1 MRKVKVATTWLDGCS
16 GCHMSLLDLDAALI
30 PIARKIE
37 LVYGPLVDAQ
47 EFPEEVDVTFIEGA
61 VSTLEDVEK
70 VQHLRQNSKVLVALG
85 DCAVTGNVAALR
97 NTVPVKSLLQSVYVE
112 KSDRDASIPRHNLPQ
127 LSPQARPAQDFVKV
141 DISVPGCPPQSK
153 VIGELL
159 ESLLDGRKSDTV
171 GKLRFG

>member
-1 MRKVKVATTWLDGCS
+1 METQSLFLPRSRLPALLSSWRRQFEVMVPTRENGVVSLAAYESDDVGFLDW
-16 GCHMSLLDLDAALI
+16 
-30 PIARKIE
+30 
-37 LVYGPLVDAQ
+37 Y
-47 EFPEEVDVTFIEGA
+47 
-61 VSTLEDVEK
+61 
-70 VQHLRQNSKVLVALG
+70 
-85 DCAVTGNVAALR
+85 R
-97 NTVPVKSLLQSVYVE
+97 NTTVPVKSLLQSVYVE